1 MEKKF
6 KDTFKENKFDTFA
19 FPQFI
24 FHFIF
29 QKIKRSGTATFHE
42 ERMKSFEI
50 NLLKEIELFAIIYGL
65 PSQVN
70 TVNFG
75 SLIFFI
81 HEFYL
86 LAR

>member
-1 MEKKF
+1 M
-6 KDTFKENKFDTFA
+6 A
-19 FPQFI
+19 Q
-24 FHFIF
+24 
-29 QKIKRSGTATFHE
+29 ATFHE

-65 PSQVN
+65 PSQVS